1 MDDFGRY
8 LRRLRQE
15 RDMTLKEV
23 ESVSGVSNAYIS
35 QLERGGRKSPHP
47 DILKGLS
54 KAYRIPV
61 EVLFR
66 AAGYLGDMP
75 QREPTREEIDRAYG
89 VVRSNPQFQHGTRL
103 KGSAL
108 SLQAKR
114 FIVELYEK
122 ATNQKL
128 L

>member
-1 MDDFGRY
+1 
-8 LRRLRQE
+8 
-15 RDMTLKEV
+15 MTLKEV

-35 QLERGGRKSPHP
+35 QLERGSRKSPHP

-54 KAYRIPV
+54 KAYDVPV
-61 EVLFR
+61 EVLLR

-75 QREPTREEIDRAYG
+75 QKEPTREEVERAYG
-89 VVRSNPQFQHGTRL
+89 AVSSDPQFQHGTRL
-103 KGSAL
+103 KSSAL
-108 SLQAKR
+108 SLPAKR

-122 ATNQKL
+122 ATNKKL